1 MDLQKLTVK
10 FFTVPPDSMP
20 LTDFIEIFHGWIQAT
35 DGIYHDVADYS
46 HVKSGPGIVLIA
58 QQANL
63 HIDETG
69 ARRGLL
75 YCHKAP
81 LSGSNQERLRT
92 VLRTA
97 LENCRRLE
105 RETALKGKIKFS
117 GDEVLIT
124 LNDRLLTPNDIE
136 TYEKLKPELERIA
149 AELFRPAKA
158 TIDHKQDTRQR
169 FSVAIRTF
177 EPLSL
182 DSLIA
187 NLSAEITEGDS
198 GIGHASAKN
207 PHLF

>member
-10 FFTVPPDSMP
+10 FFTVPPESVP

-46 HVKSGPGIVLIA
+46 HMKSGPGIVLVA

-69 ARRGLL
+69 GRRGLL
-75 YCHKAP
+75 YCQKAP

-105 RETALKGKIKFS
+105 REPALKGKIKFS

-124 LNDRLLTPNDIE
+124 VNDRLVARNSEE
-136 TYEKLKPELERIA
+136 TLQALKPDLEAAA
-149 AELFRPAKA
+149 AELFGPA
-158 TIDHKQDTRQR
+158 TVTLSHNEDPRQR

-177 EPLSL
+177 EPFSV
-182 DSLIA
+182 DRLIA
-187 NLSAEITEGDS
+187 NVG
-198 GIGHASAKN
+198 
-207 PHLF
+207 

>member
-10 FFTVPPDSMP
+10 FFTMPPDSVP

-46 HVKSGPGIVLIA
+46 HMESGPGIVLVA

-69 ARRGLL
+69 GRRGLL
-75 YCHKAP
+75 YCQKAP

-105 RETALKGKIKFS
+105 REPALKGKIKFS
-117 GDEVLIT
+117 GDEVLIAV
-124 LNDRLLTPNDIE
+124 NDRLAAPNSEE
-136 TYEKLKPELERIA
+136 TFQALKSDLEA
-149 AELFRPAKA
+149 AATELFGAARLSHNKDP
-158 TIDHKQDTRQR
+158 RQR
-169 FSVAIRTF
+169 FSVGIRTF
-177 EPLSL
+177 EPFSV
-182 DSLIA
+182 DRLIA
-187 NLSAEITEGDS
+187 NVG
-198 GIGHASAKN
+198 
-207 PHLF
+207 

>member
-10 FFTVPPDSMP
+10 FFTVPPDRVP

-46 HVKSGPGIVLIA
+46 HMKSGPGVVLVA

-69 ARRGLL
+69 ERRGLL
-75 YCHKAP
+75 YCQKAP
-81 LSGSNQERLRT
+81 LSGSNQEKLRAI
-92 VLRTA
+92 LRTA

-105 RETALKGKIKFS
+105 RDPALEGKMKFS

-124 LNDRLLTPNDIE
+124 VNDRLLAPNDIE
-136 TYEKLKPELERIA
+136 TYEKLKPELELMA
-149 AELFRPAKA
+149 AELFRPGKA
-158 TIDHKQDTRQR
+158 TINHKQDPRQR

-177 EPLSL
+177 DPLSL
-182 DSLIA
+182 DMLIA
-187 NLSAEITEGDS
+187 NVNVGIIQRDKNSAML
-198 GIGHASAKN
+198 
-207 PHLF
+207 P